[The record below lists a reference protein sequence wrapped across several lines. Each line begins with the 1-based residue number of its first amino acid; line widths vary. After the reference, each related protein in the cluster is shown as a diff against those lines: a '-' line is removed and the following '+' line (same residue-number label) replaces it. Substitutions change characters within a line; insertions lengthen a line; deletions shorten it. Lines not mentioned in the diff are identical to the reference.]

1 MYIDAIF
8 FNKNKHEN
16 NLSQLMMSSL
26 NSQNRR
32 GLKDTYKKIIEYV
45 SNYRPELGQ

>member
-1 MYIDAIF
+1 
-8 FNKNKHEN
+8 
-16 NLSQLMMSSL
+16 MMSSL

-45 SNYRPELGQ
+45 SNYRPELGQQNVPTKKSKGQLISE